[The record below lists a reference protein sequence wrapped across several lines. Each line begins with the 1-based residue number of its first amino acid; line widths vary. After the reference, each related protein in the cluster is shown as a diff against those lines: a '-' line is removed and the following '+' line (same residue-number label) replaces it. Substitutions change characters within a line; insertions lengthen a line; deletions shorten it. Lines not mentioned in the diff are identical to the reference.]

1 MINTKAAIKN
11 KLKELS
17 NELQKFKVQA
27 ILVSDYQKKVTVKSL
42 IQVLN

>member
-27 ILVSDYQKKVTVKSL
+27 ILVSDYQKKVTVKSS